1 MLMIFIDSQIEH
13 LKEIIGE
20 RISMNFDVNGELYI
34 HTLRTEKNIKL
45 SSNVKINNLGRYI
58 IISDNNNLFIIKD
71 LEGEEL

>member
-1 MLMIFIDSQIEH
+1 
-13 LKEIIGE
+13 
-20 RISMNFDVNGELYI
+20 MNFDVNGELYI